1 MAFPRL
7 RASVARIDGRFA
19 GGFLRAEGVAF
30 LVIETVQGINIGLG
44 AGDNDVRVGT
54 SARSAVFTLA
64 QAHGHFALRVRA
76 AGDGVDA
83 ELLQIRGAAYN
94 LGNDVEGR
102 VDNP

>member
-1 MAFPRL
+1 MAFSRL

-54 SARSAVFTLA
+54 HARPSRLIVTLVGVF
-64 QAHGHFALRVRA
+64 RV
-76 AGDGVDA
+76 
-83 ELLQIRGAAYN
+83 
-94 LGNDVEGR
+94 
-102 VDNP
+102 P